1 VRFTAALPGARK
13 RVAMLVSV
21 NSVRKGPNPCIIIC
35 CIRAC
40 VWATIEGRPF
50 CVLKFW

>member
-1 VRFTAALPGARK
+1 
-13 RVAMLVSV
+13 MLVCVSRAPKV
-21 NSVRKGPNPCIIIC
+21 PDPCVIIC

-50 CVLKFW
+50 CVLK